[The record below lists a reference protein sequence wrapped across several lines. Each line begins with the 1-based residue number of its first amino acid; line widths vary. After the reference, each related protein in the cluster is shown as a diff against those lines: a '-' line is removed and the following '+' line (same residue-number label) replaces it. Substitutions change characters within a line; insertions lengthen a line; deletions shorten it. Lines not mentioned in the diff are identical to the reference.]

1 MQNQFTSSAVSFYS
15 FNFIQICDNFFRQLK
30 LFIKMN
36 TPPILLLIT
45 MSAILMVK
53 CTGGHFLVDIDDAKE
68 KRQENC
74 LTDGSAF
81 CDAQSP
87 CCDGSFCVLIGMIT
101 QCAKKNSGNGVYDCD
116 IDEINKNCDP
126 DCLPGSCLDDP

>member
-1 MQNQFTSSAVSFYS
+1 
-15 FNFIQICDNFFRQLK
+15 
-30 LFIKMN
+30 
-36 TPPILLLIT
+36 
-45 MSAILMVK
+45 MVK

-87 CCDGSFCVLIGMIT
+87 CCDGSSCVLIGMIT

-126 DCLPGSCLDDP
+126 DCLPGSCLDDPTKDKCMNTDNSINAMNQCS

>member
-1 MQNQFTSSAVSFYS
+1 
-15 FNFIQICDNFFRQLK
+15 
-30 LFIKMN
+30 
-36 TPPILLLIT
+36 

-87 CCDGSFCVLIGMIT
+87 CCDDSSCVLIGMIT
-101 QCAKKNSGNGVYDCD
+101 QCAKKNSEFCTTDEDCGVGFHCSNLTRENTCQGNGIYDCD
-116 IDEINKNCDP
+116 IDEINKNKNCDP
-126 DCLPGSCLDDP
+126 PCLPGSCLDESTKDKCVNIDNAICKKA

>member
-1 MQNQFTSSAVSFYS
+1 
-15 FNFIQICDNFFRQLK
+15 
-30 LFIKMN
+30 
-36 TPPILLLIT
+36 

-101 QCAKKNSGNGVYDCD
+101 QCAKANSESCTTDEVCGEGFYCSKRNTCQGNGTYDCD
-116 IDEINKNCDP
+116 IDEINKHCDP
-126 DCLPGSCLDDP
+126 PCLPGSCLIDPTKDYCKNTDNAPCRIPPSEKNN